1 MSACGRLFSNS
12 LDRHLYALFPSLS
25 LSIYTSSYSFLA
37 HEGLLTA
44 LGAGLGIDVLS
55 EALQLVTVDRGR
67 HWLLNP
73 PLTNRVVH
81 ADLSIRHYD

>member
-1 MSACGRLFSNS
+1 MCGRLFSNS
-12 LDRHLYALFPSLS
+12 LDRHLKSSPSFTLHT
-25 LSIYTSSYSFLA
+25 YTFSYSLLA

-44 LGAGLGIDVLS
+44 FGAGLGIDVLS
-55 EALQLVTVDRGR
+55 EALQLVTVDRGS

-81 ADLSIRHYD
+81 ADLSIRHSD